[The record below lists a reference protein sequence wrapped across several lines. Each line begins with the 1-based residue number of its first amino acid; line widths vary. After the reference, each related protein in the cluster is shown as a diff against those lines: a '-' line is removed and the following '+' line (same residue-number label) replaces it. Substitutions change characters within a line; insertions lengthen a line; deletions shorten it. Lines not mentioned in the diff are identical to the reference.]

1 MSDTIYT
8 VHEAGPNQ
16 PLKIVDAMK
25 GVQVG
30 MITPRGQVDSPIQI
44 SGDRV
49 SFIVKNHDGTRIG
62 YVFKC
67 PGGALISQFRA

>member
-1 MSDTIYT
+1 MSDTMYT

-25 GVQVG
+25 GIQVG
-30 MITPRGQVDSPIQI
+30 MITPRGQVDSPIQV

-49 SFIVKNHDGTRIG
+49 SFIVKNSSGTRIG

-67 PGGALISQFRA
+67 PGGQLISQFRA